1 MEINKIL
8 GILKLSSNTCYT
20 KDGHS
25 YKLFHPFCKSIQPF
39 LVKTKRTLAKGFV
52 QAYDKRTQLK
62 DVITLVNIKD
72 KCVIEYYDNSTIQ
85 DLPKL
90 IGKANW
96 TTYKKQVYPDI
107 DLTPNR
113 IDLTHLLSYT
123 IDPENSQDRDDAI
136 SIEKNKDNYIIYIH
150 ISDPTSY
157 IEQDTQLDKEL
168 FERCYSLYLDK
179 TYHMMPEEFAIN
191 KISLTQDNI
200 SRAFTCKVIYDASYN
215 LISYEFFKSNIKAIN
230 LTYEEADKLKETIL
244 KDLYEFAKNIKYN
257 YQQDYDIHEMVARY
271 MILCNYLVGLYLKDD
286 LSISRYNNTLYNH
299 ITSDNISELD
309 KLNNMCRYKRAE
321 YSCTNHGHSI
331 LGLEYY
337 QHFTS
342 PLRRYADIIVHRIL
356 ANKLSLITCNYTK
369 DDIDKIC
376 NKLNSISSLYK
387 LCYQIYNIN
396 LKITDFND
404 ILSGT
409 IIFIDNSNIK
419 IYIDK
424 LDLVLSFDLISRKIS
439 EQVGLIDNFEL
450 IDKSEVLHI
459 QNNNTSFILKLYQ
472 EVKLKIYHNKLS
484 NNIFTIELLEP
495 NLKDF
500 LTV

>member
-1 MEINKIL
+1 MEITKIL
-8 GILKLSSNTCYT
+8 GILKLSSNTCYNR
-20 KDGHS
+20 DNNS
-25 YKLFHPFCKSIQPF
+25 YKMFYPYCKNIEPF
-39 LVKTKRTLAKGFV
+39 LVKTKRS
-52 QAYDKRTQLK
+52 QLK
-62 DVITLVNIKD
+62 DVITLVSFRD

-96 TTYKKQVYPDI
+96 TTYKKQVYSNI

-200 SRAFTCKVIYDASYN
+200 SRAFTCKVIYDLSYN
-215 LISYEFFKSNIKAIN
+215 LVSYEFFKSNIKAIN
-230 LTYEEADKLKETIL
+230 LTYEEADKIINQDKSKDL

-286 LSISRYNNTLYNH
+286 LSISRYNNTSYNH
-299 ITSDNISELD
+299 ITSDNISDLD

-321 YSCTNHGHSI
+321 YNCNNHGHSI

-356 ANKLSLITCNYTK
+356 ATKLGLAKYTYNKDTL
-369 DDIDKIC
+369 DKIC
-376 NKLNSISSLYK
+376 NKLNIISSLYK
-387 LCYQIYNIN
+387 LAYQIR
-396 LKITDFND
+396 D
-404 ILSGT
+404 IYDRVKNFDEILIGT
-409 IIFIDNSNIK
+409 IIFIDTSIIK
-419 IYIDK
+419 IYINK
-424 LDLVLSFDLISRKIS
+424 LDLFLSFDLISKKIKD
-439 EQVGLIDNFEL
+439 QVEI
-450 IDKSEVLHI
+450 ITKSTELHI
-459 QNNNTSFILKLYQ
+459 QNKDTSFILKLYQ
-472 EVKLKIYHNKLS
+472 EVKLKIYHNKL
-484 NNIFTIELLEP
+484 NNKIFTIELLEP
-495 NLKDF
+495 SLKDF
-500 LTV
+500 LSI

>member
-39 LVKTKRTLAKGFV
+39 LVKTKRS
-52 QAYDKRTQLK
+52 QLK

-96 TTYKKQVYPDI
+96 TTYKKQVYSNI

-123 IDPENSQDRDDAI
+123 IDPLGSQDRDDAI
-136 SIEKNKDNYIIYIH
+136 SIQKISDNYIVYIH

-157 IEQDTQLDKEL
+157 IEQNTQLDKEL

-179 TYHMMPEEFAIN
+179 TYHMVPEEFAIN

-230 LTYEEADKLKETIL
+230 LTYEEADKIINQDKSKDL

-257 YQQDYDIHEMVARY
+257 YQQEYDIHEMVARY

-286 LSISRYNNTLYNH
+286 ISISRYNNSEINVN
-299 ITSDNISELD
+299 NINNKLD

-321 YSCTNHGHSI
+321 YTCNNNGHSI

-356 ANKLSLITCNYTK
+356 ANKLGLITCKHTK
-369 DDIDKIC
+369 DDLDKIC
-376 NKLNSISSLYK
+376 DKLNLVSNLYK
-387 LCYQIYNIN
+387 LSYQI
-396 LKITDFND
+396 
-404 ILSGT
+404 IL
-409 IIFIDNSNIK
+409 IISKYWGMISLNKKKGERFH
-419 IYIDK
+419 
-424 LDLVLSFDLISRKIS
+424 LIIPW
-439 EQVGLIDNFEL
+439 L
-450 IDKSEVLHI
+450 
-459 QNNNTSFILKLYQ
+459 
-472 EVKLKIYHNKLS
+472 
-484 NNIFTIELLEP
+484 
-495 NLKDF
+495 
-500 LTV
+500 

>member
-1 MEINKIL
+1 MEITKIL
-8 GILKLSSNTCYT
+8 GILKLSSNTCYNR
-20 KDGHS
+20 DNNS
-25 YKLFHPFCKSIQPF
+25 YKLFYPYCKSIEPF
-39 LVKTKRTLAKGFV
+39 IVKTKRN
-52 QAYDKRTQLK
+52 QLK
-62 DVITLVNIKD
+62 DVIALVNIKD

-96 TTYKKQVYPDI
+96 TTYKKQTFPDI
-107 DLTPNR
+107 DLTPTR
-113 IDLTHLLSYT
+113 LDLTHLMSYT

-136 SIEKNKDNYIIYIH
+136 SIEKDKDNYIIYIH

-191 KISLTQDNI
+191 KISLTQNNI
-200 SRAFTCKVIYDASYN
+200 SRAFTCKVIYDLSYN
-215 LISYEFFKSNIKAIN
+215 LVSYEFFKSNIKAIN

-286 LSISRYNNTLYNH
+286 ISISRYNNSEINVN
-299 ITSDNISELD
+299 NINNKLD

-321 YSCTNHGHSI
+321 YSCNNRGHSI

-356 ANKLSLITCNYTK
+356 ATKLGLAKYTYNKDTL
-369 DDIDKIC
+369 DKIC
-376 NKLNSISSLYK
+376 NKLNIISSLYK
-387 LCYQIYNIN
+387 LAYQIR
-396 LKITDFND
+396 D
-404 ILSGT
+404 IYDRVKNFDEILIGT
-409 IIFIDNSNIK
+409 IIFIDTSIIK
-419 IYIDK
+419 IYINK
-424 LDLVLSFDLISRKIS
+424 LDLFLSFDLISKKIKD
-439 EQVGLIDNFEL
+439 QVEI
-450 IDKSEVLHI
+450 ITKSTDLHI
-459 QNNNTSFILKLYQ
+459 QNKDTSFILKLYQ

>member
-39 LVKTKRTLAKGFV
+39 LVKTKRS
-52 QAYDKRTQLK
+52 QLK

-96 TTYKKQVYPDI
+96 TTYKKQTFPDI

-113 IDLTHLLSYT
+113 VDLTHLLSYT
-123 IDPENSQDRDDAI
+123 IDPLGSQDRDDAI
-136 SIEKNKDNYIIYIH
+136 SIQKTSDNYIIYIH

-157 IEQDTQLDKEL
+157 IAPDTQLDKEL

-271 MILCNYLVGLYLKDD
+271 MILCNHLVGLYLKDD
-286 LSISRYNNTLYNH
+286 ISISRYNNSEINVN
-299 ITSDNISELD
+299 NINNKLD

-321 YSCTNHGHSI
+321 YSCNNRGHSI

-356 ANKLSLITCNYTK
+356 ANKLGLITCNYTK

-396 LKITDFND
+396 LKITDFYD

-424 LDLVLSFDLISRKIS
+424 LDLILSFDLISRKIS

-459 QNNNTSFILKLYQ
+459 QNKDTSFILKLYQ